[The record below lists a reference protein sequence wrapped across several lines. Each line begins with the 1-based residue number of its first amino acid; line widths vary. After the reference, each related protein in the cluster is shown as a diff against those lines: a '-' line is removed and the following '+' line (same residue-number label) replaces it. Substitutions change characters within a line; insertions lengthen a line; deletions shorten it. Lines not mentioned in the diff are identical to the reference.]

1 MKKIALALAFILAI
15 SCSSD
20 DDNSGSSA
28 NQFTLNGVDRSI
40 PKAYM
45 VAPSDGFDPQ
55 IDPRRFYIVLTDGTV
70 SYQNGALILGD
81 DVHQLADFN
90 LYTDSGH
97 PGSIQQTT
105 YTLWSQDPNFDYTSA
120 YIGHASMNYNITF
133 ADGVP
138 AIGARISSNDVAQ
151 AQLSLTR
158 SGNSYTLNFLFSD
171 EINSAFGHYEGPITL
186 LNP

>member
-1 MKKIALALAFILAI
+1 MKKIALALALIFAI

-20 DDNSGSSA
+20 DDNSSSSA
-28 NQFTLNGVDRSI
+28 NQFSLNGVVRSI

-55 IDPRRFYIVLTDGTV
+55 IDPRRFYLVLTDGTI
-70 SYQNGALILGD
+70 SYQNGELILGD
-81 DVHQLADFN
+81 DIHQLVDFN
-90 LYTDSGH
+90 LYTDSEHAGA
-97 PGSIQQTT
+97 IQQTT
-105 YTLWSQDPNFDYTSA
+105 YTLWSQDPNFDYNSA

-133 ADGVP
+133 DDGVP
-138 AIGARISSNDVAQ
+138 TIGERISSNDMDQ
-151 AQLSLTR
+151 AQLALTR

-171 EINSAFGHYEGPITL
+171 EINSAFGHYEGPITI